1 MALLYIITGLA
12 LLISVLV
19 SREKTV
25 NAVKIGLKKFL
36 NILPAFI
43 SMLIAVS
50 VILYLIPDRT
60 IIRYLGN
67 ENLFLGVLAASLLG
81 SVTLMPGFIAF
92 PLSGILLSKG
102 VAYMVLSAFTTTLM
116 MVGVVTY
123 PIEKEY
129 FGVKVTILRNIISVG
144 IAIFVALMTGL
155 YFGEL
160 L

>member
-19 SREKTV
+19 SREKTL

-116 MVGVVTY
+116 MVGVMTY

-144 IAIFVALMTGL
+144 IAVFVALMTGL

>member
-1 MALLYIITGLA
+1 MTLLYIITGLA

-19 SREKTV
+19 SLEKTV

-36 NILPAFI
+36 NILPALI

-123 PIEKEY
+123 PIEKKY
-129 FGVKVTILRNIISVG
+129 FGVKVTILRNIISLG

>member
-1 MALLYIITGLA
+1 MTLLYIITGVA

-19 SREKTV
+19 SLEKTV

-36 NILPAFI
+36 NILPALI

-123 PIEKEY
+123 PIEKKY
-129 FGVKVTILRNIISVG
+129 FGVKVTILRNIISLG

-160 L
+160 

>member
-1 MALLYIITGLA
+1 MTLLYIITGLS

-50 VILYLIPDRT
+50 VILYLIQDRN

-81 SVTLMPGFIAF
+81 SVTLMPGFNAF